1 MTTRYST
8 VSGGSDEQVH
18 LMNDE
23 EYKSP
28 DPQSSRLNRKSLVI
42 FFGITVVAVALV
54 IGTVMVSL
62 YSGKGESFPGKMV
75 RSADKFQF
83 QDIFSGRFSPAMYS
97 CNWIDDNKYITSTQD
112 GLVLVD
118 LTEDKKVIML
128 DADTK
133 EKLGIYKHWF
143 SPDRRYI
150 LYIKDQVH
158 QYRYSFFAE
167 YYIYDLVTGVVI
179 QIDPGKGEDA
189 KKIQY
194 ATWDESGSSLAFVY
208 KNDIFYK
215 ESPKSAVKRLTDS
228 GVVNKIFNGIPD
240 WVYQEEVLNS
250 DHALYFSPK
259 ATFIAFIQF
268 DDTKVNWYQFPWY
281 GDKGNS
287 YTSIRKI
294 AYPKPGFSNPTV
306 TVNVIHP
313 ETGNTVS
320 LLEPVDF
327 RKIDHYVINI
337 AWASETAVIVTWLNR
352 DQNKAVLHMCNLE
365 QTSTSP
371 YLRSICE
378 ENSVITVQNGWV
390 DDKYQTPYFSKDG
403 SYFITK
409 WPFSQGGAGKFIHLA
424 KIGTKGKTNPVA
436 VTSGAWEVVTILA
449 HDDKNEIIYF
459 SATKESPTQRHIYS
473 VKITSG
479 ELSCLTCNLA
489 TVIKGNKCSYY
500 SASFSLGGSW
510 YILYCRGPGI
520 PEVTLRSTN
529 IDKVETLE
537 DNHALRERLDG
548 VSLPVVESY
557 NITSGSYDLYVKE
570 YRPPNFDPRKKY
582 AVLFSVYG
590 GPASQKVVD
599 SYGYGFETGYLVS
612 NFDLIVVN
620 VDARGTCCRGEK
632 FKHEVYRHLGEYE
645 AEDTINVAKEVAKY
659 DYVDET
665 KMAIWG
671 WSYGGF
677 LTSYV
682 LGVNSGVFKLGMAVA
697 PVTDWRYYDSI
708 YTERYMLT
716 PEKNLKG
723 YEASSVLNK
732 AKNFQNDSFLLVH
745 GTGDDNVHFQNTAQ
759 LVAALTKAGVKYQ
772 VQFYPDKNHGL
783 SGDGTSSHL
792 YHLLTRF
799 LVEKLSL
806 NS

>member
-1 MTTRYST
+1 MTTHYSNA
-8 VSGGSDEQVH
+8 SGGSEEQVH

-23 EYKSP
+23 EHESES
-28 DPQSSRLNRKSLVI
+28 PQSSRLNRKSLVI
-42 FFGITVVAVALV
+42 FFGITAVAVALV
-54 IGTVMVSL
+54 VGTVMVSL
-62 YSGKGESFPGKMV
+62 YSGKGESFPAKMV
-75 RSADKFQF
+75 RSADKFHF

-97 CNWIDDNKYITSTQD
+97 CDWVDDDKYITSTQD
-112 GLVLVD
+112 GFVLKD
-118 LTEDKKVIML
+118 LTMNKPVVLL

-133 EKLGIYKHWF
+133 RKLGIHKHWF

-150 LYIKDQVH
+150 LYIKDQLQ
-158 QYRYSFFAE
+158 QYRYSFFAK
-167 YYIYDLVTGVVI
+167 YYVYDLVNRDII

-208 KNDIFYK
+208 KNDIYYM
-215 ESPKSAVKRLTDS
+215 ESPRSSVKRLTDS
-228 GVVNKIFNGIPD
+228 GVEHKIFNGIPD

-250 DHALYFSPK
+250 DHALYFSPE
-259 ATFIAFIQF
+259 ATYIAFIQF
-268 DDTKVNWYQFPWY
+268 DDTQVILYQFPWY
-281 GDKGNS
+281 GDKKDS

-294 AYPKPGFSNPTV
+294 AYPKPGYPNPTV
-306 TVNVIHP
+306 IVNVTHL

-320 LLEPVDF
+320 LLEPADF
-327 RKIDHYVINI
+327 RKIDHYVVNI

-352 DQNKAVLHMCNLE
+352 DQNEAIIHMCDLQ
-365 QTSTSP
+365 QTSS
-371 YLRSICE
+371 YLRSICKQ
-378 ENSVITVQNGWV
+378 NSVVKVQNGWV
-390 DDKYQTPYFSKDG
+390 DDKYQTPHFSKDG

-409 WPFSQGGAGKFIHLA
+409 WPFSQPGGVGKFIHLA
-424 KIGTKGKTNPVA
+424 KIGTKGNTDPVEL
-436 VTSGAWEVVTILA
+436 TSGAWEVVKILA
-449 HDDKNEIIYF
+449 HDDKNEIVYF

-473 VKITSG
+473 VKIKSG
-479 ELSCLTCNLA
+479 ELSCLTCGLP

-510 YILYCRGPGI
+510 YILYCQGPGI
-520 PEVTLRSTN
+520 PEVTLRST
-529 IDKVETLE
+529 KSSRVEILE
-537 DNHALRERLDG
+537 DNSALRERLDG
-548 VSLPVVESY
+548 VSLPIVENY
-557 NITSGSYDLYVKE
+557 IVKSGSYDLYVKE
-570 YRPPNFDPRKKY
+570 YRPPNFTPEKKY

-620 VDARGTCCRGEK
+620 VDARGTCCRGER
-632 FKHEVYRHLGEYE
+632 FKHEVYKHLGEYE
-645 AEDTINVAKEVAKY
+645 AEDTINVAKEIAKK

-671 WSYGGF
+671 WSYGGY

-682 LGVNSGVFKLGMAVA
+682 LSVNSGVFKLGMAVA

-716 PEKNLKG
+716 PKQNLKG
-723 YEASSVLNK
+723 YEISSVLNK

-783 SGDGTSSHL
+783 SGDGTSPHL